1 MFDIA
6 IEILTDDNFLGALF
20 SALGFIFLGF
30 VLRYKNIITND
41 TKKSLTFILLNVTL
55 PTMAFCAFMT
65 DFNEVQFKDNIIV
78 FILSFLIYLL
88 LIFIGKLLYIK
99 KSKEDRKIYSIFVS
113 VGQITFFT
121 IPILDAVYQS
131 SPNILMPANM
141 MTLSFR
147 IILYVYCYL
156 VMSRLKFNKENLKAS
171 LKKIVLNPI
180 MIGMVLGL
188 IIWLTQNIALKIT
201 IDQIQYSIFRID
213 KTIPSIYMFIK
224 LCSNLTTPL
233 AMITIGCIL
242 GEAKLVEALKD
253 KTAWIF
259 AVLKTFILPLIVLF
273 ILTIL
278 QWLNLINFKEFEMVV
293 LVCGY
298 GAPLSAVVSTY
309 ASKYN
314 NHDVMASRVCLL
326 TILASVITFPI
337 LFILVKYFVTL
348 PIFM

>member
-6 IEILTDDNFLGALF
+6 VDILTDDKFLGALF

-30 VLRYKNIITND
+30 ILRYKNIITNE

-55 PTMAFCAFMT
+55 PAMAFCAFMT
-65 DFNEVQFKDNIIV
+65 EFNEVQFKDNIKV
-78 FILSFLIYLL
+78 FILSCLFYLL
-88 LIFIGKLLYIK
+88 LIFIGRLIYIK
-99 KSKEDRKIYSIFVS
+99 HPKEDRKIYSIFVS

-131 SPNILMPANM
+131 SPSILMPANM

-156 VMSRLKFNKENLKAS
+156 VMSKLKFNKENLKVS
-171 LKKIVLNPI
+171 IKQIVLNPI
-180 MIGMVLGL
+180 MICMMLGL
-188 IIWLTQNIALKIT
+188 FIWLTQNIMPKVSV
-201 IDQIQYSIFRID
+201 DFCDYSIFRID
-213 KTIPSIYMFIK
+213 QTVPSIYMFIK
-224 LCSNLTTPL
+224 LCANLTTPL

-242 GEAKLVEALKD
+242 GEAKLVEVLKD
-253 KTAWIF
+253 KSAWIF
-259 AVLKTFILPLIVLF
+259 ALLKTLVLPLVVLL
-273 ILTIL
+273 ILTLL
-278 QWLNLINFKEFEMVV
+278 QLIKVIDFEEFEMVV

-309 ASKYN
+309 AATYK
-314 NHDVMASRVCLL
+314 NHDVLASRVCFL
-326 TILASVITFPI
+326 TILASVITFPL